1 MHPRF
6 LQPVRRLRL
15 GAAATVVL
23 YLTFWGWALVA
34 MIGLVTP
41 SNAEAQV
48 PRSALQHRL
57 MLTREAR
64 AVWGLYAPVP
74 AFAGQIHQESLWRA
88 DARSPVGAVGLTQF
102 MPATADWIG
111 SLDPQ
116 LAARAPLNPA
126 WSIRALVVYD
136 RWLWDRIQADD
147 DCERMAFSLA
157 AYNGGLKWVQ
167 RRQKASPLP
176 GVCLAATCTL
186 NPGITAAN
194 QRENERYP
202 RVILLQ
208 HQPLYRTWG
217 PALCG

>member
-1 MHPRF
+1 MRSRRTHPTQRF
-6 LQPVRRLRL
+6 R
-15 GAAATVVL
+15 AAAMAILAL
-23 YLTFWGWALVA
+23 YLMVLVLLSSLF
-34 MIGLVTP
+34 MP
-41 SNAEAQV
+41 STAEAQV
-48 PRSALQHRL
+48 PRTAVQHRL
-57 MLTREAR
+57 QLTREAR

-74 AFAGQIHQESLWRA
+74 AFAAQIHQESLWRP
-88 DARSPVGAVGLTQF
+88 DARSPVGALGLTQF

-116 LAARAPLNPA
+116 LAARTPLNPA

-136 RWLWDRIQADD
+136 RWLWDRIRADD
-147 DCERMAFSLA
+147 DCEHMAYSLS

-167 RRQKASPLP
+167 RRQKASPTP
-176 GVCLAATCTL
+176 GVCLGATCAL

-208 HQPLYRTWG
+208 HQPLYRAWG
-217 PALCG
+217 PMLCV